1 MAGMTVAGSVIGTVQ
16 YMAPEQAKGKEVD
29 HRADIYAFGLI
40 FRDMMVGTRQHA
52 GVSALDEL
60 QGANGGGA
68 GWTPRSIDPHIPEP
82 IDRIIKRCLQ
92 PDAAARY
99 QSAIELIAD
108 LDHLDSE
115 GNPLPR
121 IRKIT
126 RRLVGSAAAFVLAL
140 FGVTWW
146 LARTPPA
153 EVQPPP
159 MSVLIADFENHANDP
174 AVRGRARASG

>member
-1 MAGMTVAGSVIGTVQ
+1 MAEVPAG
-16 YMAPEQAKGKEVD
+16 
-29 HRADIYAFGLI
+29 
-40 FRDMMVGTRQHA
+40 
-52 GVSALDEL
+52 
-60 QGANGGGA
+60 
-68 GWTPRSIDPHIPEP
+68 PRSIDAHIPEP

-140 FGVTWW
+140 LGVTWW

-174 AVRGRARASG
+174 GVRGRARASDENRDPGRFLHHGLFAQ